1 MFILEYIANGEYEK
15 ILCPVDAFIVFT
27 ILWSLFRQGS
37 LPGKTGLVGV
47 FPENVLWDQDYNLQ
61 SVLS

>member
-27 ILWSLFRQGS
+27 ILWSLFWQGS

-47 FPENVLWDQDYNLQ
+47 FPENVL
-61 SVLS
+61 